1 MRIVLCGMGNKER
14 GDDGFGPYIVENIQ
28 ETDNIK
34 KIDCNIYPE
43 NYLNKI
49 IALHPDLIIFLD
61 TIKKQD
67 LRVILL
73 KNKEILQGSPISIS
87 THNLP
92 FSAIYQYLKE
102 NTNAHIWFLGVKP
115 YSYERLSDKTITIAN
130 RIIDFLNSLDGQKK
144 LSIIKTYETLATTL
158 R

>member
-1 MRIVLCGMGNKER
+1 MKILLCGMGNKER
-14 GDDGFGPYIVENIQ
+14 GDDAFGPYIVENFQ

-67 LRVILL
+67 SGVILL

-130 RIIDFLNSLDGQKK
+130 RIIDFLNSLDSQKK
-144 LSIIKTYETLATTL
+144 LSIIKTYETLSATL

>member
-1 MRIVLCGMGNKER
+1 MRILLCGMGNKER
-14 GDDGFGPYIVENIQ
+14 GDDAFGPYIVENFQ

-34 KIDCNIYPE
+34 KIDCNLYPE

-49 IALHPDLIIFLD
+49 IDLRPDLIIFLD

-67 LRVILL
+67 SGAILL
-73 KNKEILQGSPISIS
+73 KNKEILENNPISIS

-92 FSAIYQYLKE
+92 FSAIYHYLKE

-115 YSYERLSDKTITIAN
+115 YSYERLSDETTAIADQ
-130 RIIDFLNSLDGQKK
+130 IIDILNSLDKQKN
-144 LSIIKTYETLATTL
+144 LNIIETYETLFTTL

>member
-1 MRIVLCGMGNKER
+1 MRILLCGMGNKER

-144 LSIIKTYETLATTL
+144 LSIIKTYETLTTTL

>member
-1 MRIVLCGMGNKER
+1 
-14 GDDGFGPYIVENIQ
+14 FGPYIVENFQ

-34 KIDCNIYPE
+34 KIDCNLYPE

-49 IALHPDLIIFLD
+49 IDLRPELIIFLD

-67 LRVILL
+67 SGIILL
-73 KNKEILQGSPISIS
+73 KNKEILENNPISIS

-92 FSAIYQYLKE
+92 FSAIYHYLKE

-115 YSYERLSDKTITIAN
+115 YSYERLSDETIAIAD
-130 RIIDFLNSLDGQKK
+130 RIIDILNSLDKQKN
-144 LSIIKTYETLATTL
+144 LNTIGTYETLFTTL

>member
-1 MRIVLCGMGNKER
+1 MGNKER
-14 GDDGFGPYIVENIQ
+14 GDDAFGPYIVENFQ

-34 KIDCNIYPE
+34 KIDCNLYPE

-49 IALHPDLIIFLD
+49 IDSHPDLIIFLD

-67 LRVILL
+67 SGVILL
-73 KNKEILQGSPISIS
+73 KNKEILENNPISIS

-115 YSYERLSDKTITIAN
+115 YSYEKLSDETIA
-130 RIIDFLNSLDGQKK
+130 IADQVIDILNSLDKQKD
-144 LSIIKTYETLATTL
+144 LNIIEIYETLFTTL